1 MGANLKN
8 NNNADSHNKS
18 EKVVIVKSDK
28 KTKIEI
34 RTWTKEEVEA
44 DRSKAYKY
52 AI

>member
-8 NNNADSHNKS
+8 NNNTNGNAKS
-18 EKVVIVKSDK
+18 EKVVFVKSNK
-28 KTKIEI
+28 KSKFQL